1 MASLRLTAR
10 RIRLAPRSL
19 RTFTS
24 TSEPTS
30 TFRRGAYVALFVLTA
45 GVGGVYYFDSR
56 AAIHRYLITP
66 IIRNLLDPESSHKL
80 AVSILENGLG
90 PRDMLP
96 DDERL
101 QTELWGETL
110 SNPVSLAAGF
120 DKDGRAIDGLFN
132 LGFGWVEIGSVTPK
146 PQPGNPPPRVFHL
159 PEDFALINRY
169 GFPSQGHVS
178 VLSRLRAR
186 LPTFPS
192 IPEERSAS
200 LRRGKLLAINLGK
213 NKDSP
218 QESPNDFITGVHA
231 FASHADVLVVN
242 VSSPNTPGLRGL
254 QQRDLLVRLLR
265 SVVQAREE
273 ATRLSARR
281 PKLVLKISPDLDSRG
296 VDDIA
301 EAVSTV
307 KGIDGVIVTNTTIQR
322 PAHLRSAN
330 RAEQGGLSGAP
341 LQPLALNAIRELR
354 KRLPAE
360 VPIIGCGGVSSG
372 ADALAFARAGAS
384 CIQLYT
390 VFGYDGAGACRRI
403 KDELTEE
410 LRRSGTTWRTVVAQ
424 AVKENA
430 TTSPERVGVRQ
441 LVRQAE
447 GLKVLLDELAERMSR
462 DLSASARVIAATHP
476 EEARSA
482 MTA

>member
-1 MASLRLTAR
+1 
-10 RIRLAPRSL
+10 
-19 RTFTS
+19 
-24 TSEPTS
+24 
-30 TFRRGAYVALFVLTA
+30 
-45 GVGGVYYFDSR
+45 
-56 AAIHRYLITP
+56 
-66 IIRNLLDPESSHKL
+66 
-80 AVSILENGLG
+80 
-90 PRDMLP
+90 
-96 DDERL
+96 
-101 QTELWGETL
+101 
-110 SNPVSLAAGF
+110 
-120 DKDGRAIDGLFN
+120 
-132 LGFGWVEIGSVTPK
+132 
-146 PQPGNPPPRVFHL
+146 
-159 PEDFALINRY
+159 
-169 GFPSQGHVS
+169 
-178 VLSRLRAR
+178 
-186 LPTFPS
+186 
-192 IPEERSAS
+192 
-200 LRRGKLLAINLGK
+200 
-213 NKDSP
+213 
-218 QESPNDFITGVHA
+218 
-231 FASHADVLVVN
+231 
-242 VSSPNTPGLRGL
+242 
-254 QQRDLLVRLLR
+254 VRLLR

-273 ATRLSARR
+273 ATRLSTRR

-296 VDDIA
+296 VGDIA

-322 PAHLRSAN
+322 PAHLRSGACLTSHHPFFCHHSCRLHLAN

-410 LRRSGTTWRTVVAQ
+410 LRRSGTTWWTVVAQ

-430 TTSPERVGVRQ
+430 ATSPESVGVRQ

-462 DLSASARVIAATHP
+462 DLSASA
-476 EEARSA
+476 
-482 MTA
+482 